1 METKTYLPFL
11 HMYCPQTLATAN
23 ALIRGSKKDAAKCDI
38 RRDVRNLEKQILSE
52 RLLRQLF
59 FAATVIAVS

>member
-1 METKTYLPFL
+1 
-11 HMYCPQTLATAN
+11 
-23 ALIRGSKKDAAKCDI
+23 LIRGSKKDAAKCDI